1 MIASHLSLH
10 IHIIALS
17 LPLLLLVVN
26 STMKSQ
32 QSQSLLFLVLLSVN
46 VLKLTEATSFSLK
59 RVKVAFPHSFRG
71 GSTRVL
77 ANDDDDDEQEEE
89 REEDPEVLK
98 KKQVLRKYR
107 IEQQMLMQL
116 RSTILSEALAKR
128 GLPMVTLMDVSTK
141 DGDKPP
147 EMVDWDCAMS
157 TEDESKVSSVDFSS
171 VHFVRTTQKM
181 K

>member
-1 MIASHLSLH
+1 
-10 IHIIALS
+10 
-17 LPLLLLVVN
+17 
-26 STMKSQ
+26 MKSQ
-32 QSQSLLFLVLLSVN
+32 QSQSLLLLVLLSVN

-157 TEDESKVSSVDFSS
+157 TEDESKVSSVEFSS
-171 VHFVRTTQKM
+171 VHFVRTIQKM